1 MKEIKIAVLDLYNG
15 EENQGIRCIKDII
28 NETNDRF
35 DDAEL
40 IFSLFDLRA
49 KNEIPNLDYDIYI
62 SSGGP
67 GSPFEG
73 EGSEWEN
80 KYFGLISNIDEHNK
94 RSENKKFVFFICH
107 SFQLMARHYRF
118 AKVTSRHSPSFG
130 IMEIYKVSSGFT
142 EPLFQKLDD
151 PFHGA
156 DFREYQVIQ
165 PRFEVLNKLGAR
177 IIAIE
182 KERPYVHYE
191 RAIMGV
197 RISDEIVGL
206 QFHPEADPASMLH
219 HLHKP
224 ESKEQVV
231 KKYGEEKYF
240 EMLRLAEDPKALKT
254 TRDIVL
260 PEFLNNAVKTII
272 SEKLIYQ

>member
-28 NETNDRF
+28 NETSDRF

-80 KYFGLISNIDEHNK
+80 KYFGLLSNIDEYNK

-130 IMEIYKVSSGFT
+130 IMEIYKVSSGFI
-142 EPLFQKLDD
+142 EPLFHKLND
-151 PFHGA
+151 PFYGA
-156 DFREYQVIQ
+156 DFREYQVVQ

-182 KERPYVHYE
+182 KERPHVQYE

-206 QFHPEADPASMLH
+206 QFHPEADPASMLF

-224 ESKEQVV
+224 ERKEQVV
-231 KKYGEEKYF
+231 KKYGEKKYF
-240 EMLRLAEDPKALKT
+240 EMLSLAEDPNALKM
-254 TRDIVL
+254 TRNNVL